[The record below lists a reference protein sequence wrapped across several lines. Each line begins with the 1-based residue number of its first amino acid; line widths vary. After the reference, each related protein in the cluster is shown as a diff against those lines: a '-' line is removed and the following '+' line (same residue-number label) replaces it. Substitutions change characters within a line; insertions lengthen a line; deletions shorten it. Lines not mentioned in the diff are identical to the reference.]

1 MEITGDYSVGLF
13 IYQLT
18 MILLIVLAIAFFVY
32 VFKVFRKLNK
42 FLDRKLD
49 ENQLE

>member
-1 MEITGDYSVGLF
+1 MEITSDFSVGLL
-13 IYQLT
+13 IYQLM
-18 MILLIVLAIAFFVY
+18 MILIAVLAIVFFVY

-49 ENQLE
+49 ENKLE

>member
-1 MEITGDYSVGLF
+1 MEITSDFSVGLL
-13 IYQLT
+13 IYQLM
-18 MILLIVLAIAFFVY
+18 MILIAVLAIVFFVH

-49 ENQLE
+49 ENKLE